1 MLFNFTFTNFLHL
14 NTAKAKQGEW
24 EKRRKKKS
32 SQAKANAILTR
43 TWIRLANRGGRK
55 ASDSFR
61 PRVKDGQLR
70 AAGSGAYSH
79 GRGDAVRTEE
89 FWMGVRPCGL
99 THSRPRES
107 KGIQKGPPLKL
118 RSMISESLSG
128 RLVLLGTWKV

>member
-1 MLFNFTFTNFLHL
+1 MVACCSGAVALLPWCAPLVPSST
-14 NTAKAKQGEW
+14 KQRVGKGRRGEK
-24 EKRRKKKS
+24 EREKS
-32 SQAKANAILTR
+32 SKAKANAILTR
-43 TWIRLANRGGRK
+43 TWIRLANRGGGK

-61 PRVKDGQLR
+61 PRGTDGQLR

-107 KGIQKGPPLKL
+107 KQGDTERPAFEASL
-118 RSMISESLSG
+118 RDL
-128 RLVLLGTWKV
+128 

>member
-1 MLFNFTFTNFLHL
+1 MLFNFTFTNFLYL

-61 PRVKDGQLR
+61 PRGKDGQLR

-89 FWMGVRPCGL
+89 FWKGVRPCGL

-107 KGIQKGPPLKL
+107 KQGDTERPAFEASL
-118 RSMISESLSG
+118 RDL
-128 RLVLLGTWKV
+128 